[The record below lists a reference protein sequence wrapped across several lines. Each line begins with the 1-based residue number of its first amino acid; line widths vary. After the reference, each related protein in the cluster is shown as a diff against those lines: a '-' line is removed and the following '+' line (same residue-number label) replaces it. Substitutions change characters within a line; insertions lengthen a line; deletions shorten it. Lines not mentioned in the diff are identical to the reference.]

1 MPRINREFRTLIGPE
16 NTFALGS
23 SMGSLLSYYL
33 VKNHPDAFGACGC
46 VSTHFAFSETNIRK
60 DIAGGDT
67 VPAGAR
73 LFFDYGT
80 ETLDSSYEEDHEPVR
95 QWLLE
100 QGLVEGRDFRFQK
113 YEGADHGERA
123 WRARVGDQLEWLLG
137 E

>member
-33 VKNHPDAFGACGC
+33 VKNHPDAFG
-46 VSTHFAFSETNIRK
+46 K

-95 QWLLE
+95 QWFLE
-100 QGLVEGRDFRFQK
+100 QGLVEGRDFRFEK
-113 YEGADHGERA
+113 YEGADHSERA

-137 E
+137 GG